1 MTQPQPL
8 PLAGSAL
15 LSAAGGLGLFL
26 LGMGLMT
33 EALRSLAGNRLRR
46 ALLRFT
52 RSAWSG
58 AAAGAI
64 GTALVQSSSAT
75 TVATVGFV
83 SAGLLSFQASLGI
96 IFGANVGS
104 TGLGWLVALLG
115 IKFELAGVM
124 LPLVLVGAGLRLLG
138 RGRQALLGQALA
150 GMALLFVG
158 IAALQQAL
166 AGQGLL
172 LDPGRF
178 DAATPLGRLQLVLLG
193 LFSTVITQSS
203 GAGVATTLA
212 ALAAGVIGL
221 PQACALVIGM
231 DVGTTVTALMASIGA
246 SLSAR
251 RTAAAH
257 VIFNLFTAVGAFLLL
272 PAYLALLRLGWP
284 ALIERDPEFGLT
296 AFHSGFNL
304 LGVLLVLPFTAPFA
318 ALIRRLVRPGEGRLI
333 DDLADTPPADP
344 AAAISQA
351 RHSLEPC
358 LLELLQL
365 LRDGLGNGRPGQSA
379 QRLVVLQADLDRLE
393 LYLDQI
399 HLAPAASPAQAE
411 GGLVEPG
418 KALLHLL
425 HGLDHLQ
432 RLHER
437 CEEDQDRLRTAAT
450 SAGLGSERSLLLET
464 LDQLPELVQQG
475 RWPQASDLAS
485 ASAQALHRRVAPY
498 RQEVL
503 AAVARGELD
512 LDAGTARLEAIRWLR
527 RVSQHLERACYHLG
541 AIGSSS

>member
-1 MTQPQPL
+1 MTGS
-8 PLAGSAL
+8 AGAL

-33 EALRSLAGNRLRR
+33 EALRSLGGHRLRQ

-52 RSAWSG
+52 RSPWSG

-64 GTALVQSSSAT
+64 GTALVQSSTAT

-96 IFGANVGS
+96 ILGANVGS

-115 IKFELAGVM
+115 IKLDLARLM

-138 RGRQALLGQALA
+138 RGRQALVGQVLA
-150 GMALLFVG
+150 GFALLFVG
-158 IAALQQAL
+158 IGALQQAL
-166 AGQGLL
+166 AGHGLL

-178 DAATPLGRLQLVLLG
+178 DAASGGGRLQLLLLG
-193 LFSTVITQSS
+193 LLTTVITHSS

-212 ALAAGVIGL
+212 AMAAGAIAL

-231 DVGTTVTALMASIGA
+231 DLGTTVTALMASLGA

-257 VIFNLFTAVGAFLLL
+257 VLFNLFTAVAAFLLL
-272 PAYLALLRLGWP
+272 PVYLALLQGLWP
-284 ALIERDPEFGLT
+284 ALAARDPEFALT

-304 LGVLLVLPFTAPFA
+304 LGVLLVLPVTAPFA
-318 ALIRRLVRPGEGRLI
+318 ALIRRLVRPGRGRTI
-333 DDLADTPPADP
+333 DGLPDTPPADP
-344 AAAISQA
+344 LLALHQA
-351 RHSLEPC
+351 RAALVPC
-358 LLELLQL
+358 LLELLQV
-365 LRDGLGNGRPGQSA
+365 LRDGLATANGGSA
-379 QRLVVLQADLDRLE
+379 RRNAQPLVLLQGDLDRLE
-393 LYLDQI
+393 LFLDQI
-399 HLAPAASPAQAE
+399 HLTPGQPPAH
-411 GGLVEPG
+411 G
-418 KALLHLL
+418 ALLHLL

-437 CEEDQDRLRTAAT
+437 CEEEQDRLRTAAT
-450 SAGLGSERSLLLET
+450 SVSLAGERQQLLTALQE
-464 LDQLPELVQQG
+464 LP
-475 RWPQASDLAS
+475 ALAS
-485 ASAQALHRRVAPY
+485 EGQWLRAHAVASACAQALHGRVGPY
-498 RQEVL
+498 RQDVL

-527 RVSQHLERACYHLG
+527 RVSQHLERACHHLG
-541 AIGSSS
+541 ATALQG

>member
-1 MTQPQPL
+1 MT
-8 PLAGSAL
+8 GSAGGL

-33 EALRSLAGNRLRR
+33 EALRSLGGNRLRQ

-52 RSAWSG
+52 RSPWSG

-64 GTALVQSSSAT
+64 GTALVQSSTAT

-115 IKFELAGVM
+115 IKLDLARLM

-138 RGRQALLGQALA
+138 RGRQALVGQALA
-150 GMALLFVG
+150 GFALLFVG
-158 IAALQQAL
+158 IGALQQAL

-172 LDPGRF
+172 LDPARF
-178 DAATPLGRLQLVLLG
+178 DAVSLGGRLQLLLLG
-193 LFSTVITQSS
+193 LLSTVITHSS

-212 ALAAGVIGL
+212 AMAAGAIAL

-231 DVGTTVTALMASIGA
+231 DLGTTVTALMASLGA

-257 VIFNLFTAVGAFLLL
+257 VIFNLLTAVAAYLLL
-272 PAYLALLRLGWP
+272 PAYLALLQGLWP
-284 ALIERDPEFGLT
+284 ALAERDPEFALT

-304 LGVLLVLPFTAPFA
+304 VGVLLVLPFTAPFA
-318 ALIRRLVRPGEGRLI
+318 ALIRRLVRPGRGRSI
-333 DDLADTPPADP
+333 DELGDTPPAEP
-344 AAAISQA
+344 ALAIRQA
-351 RHSLEPC
+351 RAALVPC
-358 LLELLQL
+358 LLALLQL
-365 LRDGLGNGRPGQSA
+365 LRDGLANGNGRPRPSEQPLA
-379 QRLVVLQADLDRLE
+379 VLQADLDHLQ

-399 HLAPAASPAQAE
+399 HLAPGPGS
-411 GGLVEPG
+411 GGE
-418 KALLHLL
+418 ALLHLL

-437 CEEDQDRLRTAAT
+437 CEEDQDRLHVAAT
-450 SAGLGSERSLLLET
+450 SASLAPERRQLLAAIDNL
-464 LDQLPELVQQG
+464 LALVRQDQ
-475 RWPQASDLAS
+475 WTQAA
-485 ASAQALHRRVAPY
+485 AVAAACARAVHRRVGPY

-503 AAVARGELD
+503 AAVACGELD
-512 LDAGTARLEAIRWLR
+512 VDAGTARLEAIRWLR
-527 RVSQHLERACYHLG
+527 RVSQHLERAANHL
-541 AIGSSS
+541 AAMAS